1 MKICPA
7 LAGYEKYSKFFAC
20 ALHTDSEKNKKK
32 LFKDKTFLEKT
43 KRQLHVFLEK
53 YEFSDNHKDYTTCQQ

>member
-1 MKICPA
+1 MKICPG
-7 LAGYEKYSKFFAC
+7 LKGYEEYSKFFAC

-43 KRQLHVFLEK
+43 KQQLQVFLEK
-53 YEFSDNHKDYTTCQQ
+53 NEFSDAELENYFNV